1 MGMRPYVRRAL
12 SRRGRAEGIVL
23 LCFVVA
29 FVLLQAGS
37 LTRRSAT
44 WDEPIHLT
52 AGYVAL
58 ADGDHRIDPSHPPFL
73 RMWAALPLLAM
84 NPADADTAV
93 IDRSTPTT
101 WFSDAYQFAHR
112 FLYRSNDA
120 DRLLF
125 AGRSMIV
132 ALGVVLGALVFF
144 WVYEWLGLLPATI
157 VLAFYAMEP
166 NLLAHSSLVTTD
178 LGVTC
183 FIFGAVYFL
192 WRTCRRASVANVS
205 GLVAFVA
212 LACVS
217 KYSAI
222 LLGPIVLLLLAFAVS
237 RGRMSARA
245 ATSIAALLA
254 VTTYAAIWAV
264 YGFRHAP
271 SASAEW
277 LFRIDGSPM
286 AANVPHLA
294 RIVSWIDAYA
304 LLPNAFS
311 HGAVLSQGSTS
322 EWPAFLLGQLSA
334 GGWWY
339 YFPVAFAIKTPI
351 ALVFLFGAGLLVCVS
366 GASRIGSITLAFV
379 GVPLAVY
386 LVAAM
391 FSGINMGVR
400 HILPVYPFVLL
411 IGAAAVRE
419 LVAAPARAYRVA
431 LAVLM
436 VFTAAEFARAYPRP
450 LTFFNPFAGGPA
462 NGYRYLADSNLAWG
476 GNLKALKNWMDRSGV
491 SHVNLAYFGT
501 ADPAYYGINC
511 TYLPGSPSFATDLV
525 AKPRLPGYVAISPT
539 IMSGVYLPPEWRMFY
554 SPFRAREPVAVI
566 GNTMRVYWVDSWP
579 EDVLPPASPDLHLS
593 LADALLFGMKWND
606 RAAVHYRA
614 FLSHNPNHPPA
625 LTRLGVSL
633 AESGQ
638 LDEAVDVFIRVTEL
652 TPGDA
657 NALTNLNEA
666 RRRRALP
673 R

>member
-1 MGMRPYVRRAL
+1 MGVRTHVRRAL
-12 SRRGRAEGIVL
+12 SRRCRAEGVVL
-23 LCFVVA
+23 LCFAVV
-29 FVLLQAGS
+29 FILLQAGS

-52 AGYVAL
+52 AGYFAL
-58 ADGDHRIDPSHPPFL
+58 TDGDHRIDASHPPFL

-84 NPADADTAV
+84 NPSDADTAV
-93 IDRSTPTT
+93 IDRSTPDT

-112 FLYRSNDA
+112 FLYRLNDA

-125 AGRSMIV
+125 ASRSMIV
-132 ALGVVLGALVFF
+132 ALGIVLGALVFF
-144 WVYEWLGLLPATI
+144 WVYEWLGLGPATI

-178 LGVTC
+178 LGVSC

-192 WRTCRRASVANVS
+192 WRTCQRVSVANVS
-205 GLVAFVA
+205 GLAAFVA

-222 LLGPIVLLLLAFAVS
+222 LLGPIVLLLLVLAVQ
-237 RGRMSARA
+237 RGQLTSRA
-245 ATSIAALLA
+245 AGALAALLV

-264 YGFRHAP
+264 YGFRYTP
-271 SASAEW
+271 STSAEW

-286 AANVPHLA
+286 AANVPQLA
-294 RIVSWIDAYA
+294 RIVSWIDAHQ

-311 HGAVLSQGSTS
+311 HGAVMSQGSTL
-322 EWPAFLLGQLSA
+322 EWPAFLLGQLNT

-339 YFPVAFAIKTPI
+339 YFPVAFGLKTPI
-351 ALVFLFGAGLLVCVS
+351 ALIFLFGAGLLVCVS
-366 GASRIGSITLAFV
+366 GASRIGSFTLVFV

-386 LVAAM
+386 LGAAM
-391 FSGINMGVR
+391 SSGINMGVR

-431 LAVLM
+431 LALLM
-436 VFTAAEFARAYPRP
+436 VFAAVELARAYPRP
-450 LTFFNPFAGGPA
+450 LTFFNTFAGGPA

-491 SHVNLAYFGT
+491 AHVNLAYFGT
-501 ADPAYYGINC
+501 ADPAYYGIDC

-539 IMSGVYLPPEWRMFY
+539 ILSGVYLLPQWRMFY
-554 SPFRAREPVAVI
+554 SPFRTREPVAVI

-579 EDVLPPASPDLHLS
+579 EDVLPPASPDVHLS
-593 LADALLFGMKWND
+593 LADSLLFGMKWND
-606 RAAVHYRA
+606 RAVDHYRA
-614 FLSHNPNHPPA
+614 FLAHHPNHPPA
-625 LTRLGVSL
+625 LTRLGVAL

-638 LDEAVDVFIRVTEL
+638 LDEAVDVFSRVAAL

-657 NALTNLNEA
+657 NAVTNLNEA
-666 RRRRALP
+666 RRRRAL
-673 R
+673 RR